1 MQIVYKYILI
11 DLKILFYLHITQMQ
25 VIRLTLAARE
35 IDSPTIQLI
44 DDDVY
49 CLRIWISAKTYVER
63 HHEQTVVI

>member
-1 MQIVYKYILI
+1 MHFVYILI

-25 VIRLTLAARE
+25 VIRLALAAIE

-49 CLRIWISAKTYVER
+49 CLSIWISAKTYIER
-63 HHEQTVVI
+63 HHEQTFMI